1 STLEKADWNNTTI
14 ISGDPATAVAEL
26 KQHDGQPLVMY
37 GHGPLGQ
44 TLLEHQLLDELHFMI
59 HPVFVG
65 RGTLL
70 FRETGKTPLRLAGTT
85 PPNRG
90 AVPPPHHP
98 AGSCSAPPA
107 VKLEHAQRRAGSSPR
122 WGCGGRW

>member
-1 STLEKADWNNTTI
+1 ADRMNSIRKYVFSSTLEKADWNNTTI
-14 ISGDPATAVAEL
+14 ISGDPATAVAGL

-65 RGTLL
+65 GGTLL
-70 FRETGKTPLRLAGTT
+70 SGEFAKTPWSPAGTN
-85 PPNRG
+85 PPDTG
-90 AVPPPHHP
+90 AVIPPSHP
-98 AGSCSAPPA
+98 ARS
-107 VKLEHAQRRAGSSPR
+107 
-122 WGCGGRW
+122 